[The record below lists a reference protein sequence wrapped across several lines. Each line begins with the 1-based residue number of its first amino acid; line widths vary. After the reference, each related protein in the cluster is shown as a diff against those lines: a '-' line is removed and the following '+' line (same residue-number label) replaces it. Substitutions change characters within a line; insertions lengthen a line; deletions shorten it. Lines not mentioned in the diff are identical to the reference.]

1 MNDFFTDSSLT
12 LNGLFKPET
21 VRKFGRELLPS
32 FSEVM
37 RPMEKPFP
45 FTRPESP
52 CAPLDLHMSPKR
64 NPPDDLIT
72 PEPAQKK
79 QTHTDDQGHQTCSD
93 QNSMKNSKGDQDGM
107 DRFSLTPQ
115 QLEERAQEFL
125 RFSEFGSKRKLFHIP
140 VYLPEQM
147 GMNVSVSERMMGNS
161 DRMLGNVSDREVL
174 QGYYK
179 EMLIQKDTEP
189 QCKHARVA
197 ALSNSTTAGQLVEE
211 ETRKPE
217 SCEFR

>member
-21 VRKFGRELLPS
+21 VQKLGRELLPP

-37 RPMEKPFP
+37 RPKELPSP
-45 FTRPESP
+45 LTRPESP
-52 CAPLDLHMSPKR
+52 CYPLDLHMSPKR
-64 NPPDDLIT
+64 NPLDDSIS

-79 QTHTDDQGHQTCSD
+79 QTHTEDQGQTFSD
-93 QNSMKNSKGDQDGM
+93 QNSMKNSQDDQEGIGC
-107 DRFSLTPQ
+107 FSLTPQ
-115 QLEERAQEFL
+115 QLKERAREFL
-125 RFSEFGSKRKLFHIP
+125 RFSELGSKRKLSLP

-147 GMNVSVSERMMGNS
+147 GMDVGVSERMLGNS

-179 EMLIQKDTEP
+179 EMLVQKDVEP
-189 QCKHARVA
+189 QCKQARA
-197 ALSNSTTAGQLVEE
+197 ALSNSTSTAGQLVEE